1 MRSPLYL
8 MPLILLGV
16 SGCVVA
22 GPPQR
27 QTIVEREP
35 PVVVERP
42 VVERQT
48 VVERP
53 QVVERNTVVVR
64 P

>member
-1 MRSPLYL
+1 MRSPLYF
-8 MPLILLGV
+8 MPIVLLGL

-35 PVVVERP
+35 PVVVQRP

>member
-1 MRSPLYL
+1 MRSPLYFIP
-8 MPLILLGV
+8 MILLAL

-27 QTIVEREP
+27 QTIVEREQ
-35 PVVVERP
+35 PVVVNRP

-48 VVERP
+48 IVERP
-53 QVVERNTVVVR
+53 QVVERNTVVGR

>member
-42 VVERQT
+42 VVSKQK
-48 VVERP
+48 
-53 QVVERNTVVVR
+53 NVR
-64 P
+64 K

>member
-1 MRSPLYL
+1 MRSPLYF
-8 MPLILLGV
+8 MPLVLLAV

-35 PVVVERP
+35 PVVVNRP
-42 VVERQT
+42 VVERET
-48 VVERP
+48 IVERP